1 MTISIKRMSKAL
13 ALAVPAALVV
23 SMASPASA
31 AESINFLVDNSSAS
45 VAVAT
50 AVAKAFTAANPSI
63 TVNVTQRPGGTDGDN
78 LVKTKLSTGT
88 MDDVFWYNSGSL
100 FQAIN
105 PTKNLVDLTNES
117 WQKNVLSSFY
127 PTVSAGG
134 KIYGAPL
141 GTAMGGGM
149 LYNKDVFAK
158 VGITK
163 VPTTW
168 SGLMNDCK
176 IIKKA
181 GIDCIEQTYG
191 DTWTSQLLI
200 LGDFFNTNAAAPTF
214 AADYTAN
221 KAKFATTPAAAAGFG
236 YLEQVHKLGYTNRDY
251 PSAKFTDGLTALAT
265 GKAAIYPM
273 LSFASATLDDQY
285 PKANIGFFAQPGP
298 SSAKNGATIWMPAA
312 VYIPNSTKHV
322 AAAKAFVAF
331 INSPAGIAAQNAAA
345 SPAGPYLVKGA
356 VLPST
361 IDGIAKDLLTYFK
374 TNGHTAPAL
383 EFVSPVKGPNLEKIT
398 VQVGSGQITAAQ
410 AAAAYDQDVKAEA
423 QQLGLA
429 GW

>member
-13 ALAVPAALVV
+13 AVAIPAALVV

-31 AESINFLVDNSSAS
+31 AESINFLTDNGTTS
-45 VAVAT
+45 VALAT
-50 AVAKAFTAANPSI
+50 ALAKAFTAANPSI

-78 LVKTKLSTGT
+78 LVKTRLSTGT
-88 MDDVFWYNSGSL
+88 MDDVFLYNSGSL

-105 PTKNLVDLTNES
+105 PTKNLVDLTNEP
-117 WQKNVLSSFY
+117 WQKNILTSFY

-141 GTAMGGGM
+141 GSAMAGGM
-149 LYNKDVFAK
+149 LYNKDIFAK

-168 SGLMNDCK
+168 TGLINDCK

-200 LGDFFNTNAAAPTF
+200 LGDFFNTNAAVPTF

-221 KAKFATTPAAAAGFG
+221 KAKFANTPAAAEGFG
-236 YLEQVHKLGYTNRDY
+236 YLEQVHKLGYLNRDF
-251 PSAKFTDGLTALAT
+251 PSAKFTDGLTAIAT

-273 LSFASATLDDQY
+273 LTAAAATIDTQY

-298 SSAKNGATIWMPAA
+298 SSARNGATIWMPAG
-312 VYIPNSTKHV
+312 VYIPNTTKHL
-322 AAAKAFVAF
+322 AAAKAFVAY
-331 INSPAGIAAQNAAA
+331 IDSPAGIAVQNAAA
-345 SPAGPYLVKGA
+345 SPTGPYLVKGA
-356 VLPST
+356 TLPST
-361 IDGIAKDLLTYFK
+361 VDGVAKDLLGYFK
-374 TNGHTAPAL
+374 MNGHTAPAL
-383 EFVSPVKGPNLEKIT
+383 EFISPVKGPNLEKIT

-410 AAAAYDQDVKAEA
+410 AATAYDQDVKAEA
-423 QQLGLA
+423 QQLGLP